1 MIDESGKPATSVG
14 VMAMPSDGV
23 FVGMR
28 GMGNVRN
35 QEGVFEIGGLV
46 PGSYTLVANRMGRE
60 ETRTTGRLSI
70 QVGNR
75 DLDGLV
81 LQLQRTFEITGTVKV
96 PEGSSLAGARVMA
109 ESMETG
115 LPFQP
120 TLGGAVDPA
129 GAWKIPGVSP
139 GKYRIY

>member
-1 MIDESGKPATSVG
+1 
-14 VMAMPSDGV
+14 
-23 FVGMR
+23 
-28 GMGNVRN
+28 
-35 QEGVFEIGGLV
+35 
-46 PGSYTLVANRMGRE
+46 MGRE

-139 GKYRIY
+139 GKYRIYLSSGARREPTSRLSWSRDRTSPRAPTSARRRAESRFNWVPRRPM